1 MYEDQGL
8 DPLTDGKAWKW
19 GLAVLLALPLLMLTL
34 PIALA
39 GKIVSR

>member
-1 MYEDQGL
+1 MYGDQGL
-8 DPLTDGKAWKW
+8 DPLTDGKGWQW
-19 GLAVLLALPLLMLTL
+19 GLAVLLVLPLLMLAL